1 MDRDLMAQRNDRE
14 YTNYLRTQRDSPKLL
29 NKEAVLQSKG
39 YQYFI
44 QTSNGRQS
52 IPAYQISKH
61 NTVYIQQSH
70 YATLTPKESA
80 FLIQREIQRN
90 IIRIQVLRRAGR
102 NEEFLQHYKDQN
114 KQLSNQLKDV
124 VY

>member
-1 MDRDLMAQRNDRE
+1 MMAQRTDPE

-29 NKEAVLQSKG
+29 NKEAAFQFRG

-61 NTVYIQQSH
+61 DTVYIQKSH
-70 YATLTPKESA
+70 FATLTPKERA

-90 IIRIQVLRRAGR
+90 TIRIQVLRRSGR

-114 KQLSNQLKDV
+114 K
-124 VY
+124 